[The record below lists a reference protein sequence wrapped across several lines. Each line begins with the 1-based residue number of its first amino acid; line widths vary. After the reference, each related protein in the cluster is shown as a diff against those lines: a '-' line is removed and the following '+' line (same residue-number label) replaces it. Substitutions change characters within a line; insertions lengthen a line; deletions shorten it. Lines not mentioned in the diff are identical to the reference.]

1 MGIGI
6 TSANNKHTTTGTL
19 AKNTEPRTHTST
31 HPHTHKIPST
41 AYTQACIQNYA
52 MLYQFPPDNA
62 ECINYGMAT
71 VVAINHHK
79 RSSSNKISKYLYN
92 SI

>member
-6 TSANNKHTTTGTL
+6 TSANNKHTTTWTL
-19 AKNTEPRTHTST
+19 AKHRNTKHTQVHSLI
-31 HPHTHKIPST
+31 HTKIPST
-41 AYTQACIQNYA
+41 AYTQAYIQNYA

-71 VVAINHHK
+71 VVA
-79 RSSSNKISKYLYN
+79 NKP
-92 SI
+92 